1 MPDPST
7 ASYLGV
13 PGFLLLWIIALV
25 SFFLF
30 GLRLVRYGR
39 VLARARPDPRWGD
52 FTQRLSLVVAQ
63 VFGQRRLLNDAVIG
77 AAHFL
82 IFWAFVFYAAGFF
95 WNLLAG
101 LLPFLSLP
109 YADDVRWM
117 AFALEVLGTLA
128 LLGLVV
134 AAVRRYAFTPPRLEQ
149 SRDAGVILGLIT
161 LVLLTFLLGQGAR
174 AVAEEPAQAWMP
186 VGVLVGQTLARLGLS
201 VEGARWMY
209 VAMWWLHMVTVLGFL
224 AYLPYSKHLHLLASP
239 FGVWF
244 ASLQPGAMPTGS
256 PGAARLEDFTWRQLF
271 SGLACAECG
280 RCDRVCPALNAGFE
294 LSPKMLIHHVKELVF
309 AAVAHQA
316 RMAGASGSAAISA
329 AGSADAAPPVPTGG
343 GEPPAVQE
351 AIRRL
356 VRPEEIWACTTC
368 GACMER
374 CPVFNEHI
382 PLIVEMRRHFVSQ
395 GSVEARLQEALTN
408 LTRYKNSF
416 GQSPRART
424 KWTQGLGFTIK
435 DARKEQVEYLWYV
448 GDYASYHPRAQ
459 AAARATA
466 RLFQSA
472 GLDFGIL
479 HEAEQ
484 NAGNDVRRVGE
495 EGLFEMLREENV
507 KRLAGARFEKIV
519 TTDPHTY
526 HVLRHEYAGAGG
538 DGHANGTSVV
548 HATELVGCLL
558 QEGRLTVRRKLDSSL
573 TYHDPCYLG
582 RYNGIYAAPR
592 GLVTALGARLK
603 EMPRNRA
610 HAYCCG
616 AGGGRI
622 WMEDVAGVTERPA
635 ENRVREA
642 GTLDGVTTLAVACP
656 KDLVMFEDALKTTGL
671 EGRLVVRDVLEL
683 VAEATASAALSGSLL
698 RDSAAS
704 E

>member
-1 MPDPST
+1 M
-7 ASYLGV
+7 
-13 PGFLLLWIIALV
+13 AL
-25 SFFLF
+25 
-30 GLRLVRYGR
+30 
-39 VLARARPDPRWGD
+39 
-52 FTQRLSLVVAQ
+52 
-63 VFGQRRLLNDAVIG
+63 
-77 AAHFL
+77 
-82 IFWAFVFYAAGFF
+82 
-95 WNLLAG
+95 
-101 LLPFLSLP
+101 
-109 YADDVRWM
+109 
-117 AFALEVLGTLA
+117 ALEILGALA
-128 LLGLVV
+128 LAGLVV
-134 AAVRRYAFTPPRLEQ
+134 AAVRRYGFTPPRLEQ
-149 SRDAGVILGLIT
+149 SRDAGVILGLIA
-161 LVLLTFLLGQGAR
+161 LVLLTFLLGQGFK
-174 AVAEEPAQAWMP
+174 AVASEEATTWMP
-186 VGVLVGQTLARLGLS
+186 VGAAIGQGFAQLGVSAERARSL
-201 VEGARWMY
+201 Y

-244 ASLQPGAMPTGS
+244 ASLQPGAMPAS
-256 PGAARLEDFTWRQLF
+256 SSGAARLEEFTWRQLF

-280 RCDRVCPALNAGFE
+280 RCDRVCPALTAGFQ
-294 LSPKMLIHHVKELVF
+294 LSPKELVHHVKELLLASV
-309 AAVAHQA
+309 ARPGRVMMPAREVPAPVATGARPSAVGPV
-316 RMAGASGSAAISA
+316 MA
-329 AGSADAAPPVPTGG
+329 DG
-343 GEPPAVQE
+343 GEALEVQN
-351 AIRRL
+351 AQRRL
-356 VRPEEIWACTTC
+356 LRPEEIWACTTC
-368 GACMER
+368 AACMEQ

-382 PLIVEMRRHFVSQ
+382 PLIIEMRRHLVSQ
-395 GSVEARLQEALTN
+395 GSVETRLQEALTN

-435 DARKEQVEYLWYV
+435 DARKEPVEYLWYV

-459 AAARATA
+459 AATRATA
-466 RLFQSA
+466 RLFQTA
-472 GLDFGIL
+472 GLSFGIL

-507 KRLAGARFEKIV
+507 KRLEGARFEKIV

-526 HVLRHEYAGAGG
+526 HVLKHEYAGAGG
-538 DGHANGTSVV
+538 NGHANGARVV
-548 HATELVGCLL
+548 HATELVGHLL
-558 QEGRLTVRRKLDSSL
+558 RQGRLTVHRKLDSSL

-610 HAYCCG
+610 NAYCCG

-642 GTLDGVTTLAVACP
+642 GKLDGVTTLAVACP

-671 EGRLVVRDVLEL
+671 EGRVVVRDVIEL
-683 VAEATASAALSGSLL
+683 VAEATAKENHA
-698 RDSAAS
+698 
-704 E
+704 